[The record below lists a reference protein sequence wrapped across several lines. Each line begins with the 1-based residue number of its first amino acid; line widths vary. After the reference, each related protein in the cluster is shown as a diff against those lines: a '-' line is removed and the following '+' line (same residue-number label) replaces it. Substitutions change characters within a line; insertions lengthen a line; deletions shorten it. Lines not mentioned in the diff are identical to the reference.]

1 MSTELRGGGSTH
13 TARLDFR
20 RDKNHKKEELTSGGD
35 MFWSTYSKSNYSG
48 RQTGKTRM

>member
-1 MSTELRGGGSTH
+1 MWLAAMFSFEL
-13 TARLDFR
+13 
-20 RDKNHKKEELTSGGD
+20 KEELTSGGD